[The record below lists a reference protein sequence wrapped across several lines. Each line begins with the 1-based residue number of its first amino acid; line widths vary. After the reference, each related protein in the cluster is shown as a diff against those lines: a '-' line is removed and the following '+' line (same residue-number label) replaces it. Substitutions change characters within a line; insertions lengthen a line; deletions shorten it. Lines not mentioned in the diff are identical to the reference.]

1 VQCNNPQTHE
11 PKLLRAKRIIPEWTE
26 YDNEVAALAKRVA
39 DRTHESVAF
48 GGEAGELAQVKLQEE
63 DFQKASPNRAKSE
76 L

>member
-1 VQCNNPQTHE
+1 
-11 PKLLRAKRIIPEWTE
+11 
-26 YDNEVAALAKRVA
+26 VA

-48 GGEAGELAQVKLQEE
+48 EGAAGELAQVKLQEE